1 MYIAPTDL
9 NEMMSERSLI
19 ELSND
24 ESRAT
29 SPNMPV
35 LERACEHATQ
45 TVDGYLR
52 ARYRLPLA
60 QTPTIIRNISLQLAR
75 HWLYS
80 RRPEN
85 KGFPE
90 NVKETYKQALKE
102 LEAIS
107 LGKFHL
113 GLPEIGQG
121 ESDDV
126 LPDVPRFQVRAA
138 GKRDLSGY

>member
-1 MYIAPTDL
+1 MYISATDL
-9 NEMMSERSLI
+9 TEIMSERSLI

-24 ESRAT
+24 DSRPAAI
-29 SPNMPV
+29 NQDV
-35 LERACEHATQ
+35 VDKACQYACE

-52 ARYRLPLA
+52 SRYVLPLSDV
-60 QTPTIIRNISLQLAR
+60 PTLVRNICMQLAR

-102 LEAIS
+102 LETIAS
-107 LGKFHL
+107 GKLHL
-113 GLPEIGQG
+113 GLAEIG
-121 ESDDV
+121 SSVDDV
-126 LPDVPRFQVRAA
+126 LPDVPRFQVRAVS
-138 GKRDLSGY
+138 KTDLSGY